1 MGENYEMEFMTEEEL
16 MLYLDIMEGID
27 YLRSRYVD
35 IH

>member
-16 MLYLDIMEGID
+16 MLYLDIMEGVD
-27 YLRSRYVD
+27 DFRSRYVD